1 MQFRLKQPLST
12 AKVPWLEKAK
22 KVLAHRGLLHLH
34 GARASSSLG
43 LPKGHSSL
51 HGKGRALLQGATPSK
66 VAIAYFRKW
75 SVERKHALPVGD
87 LQAAW

>member
-66 VAIAYFRKW
+66 VATEASLHTFGLDSPFK
-75 SVERKHALPVGD
+75 SFNL
-87 LQAAW
+87 